1 MQSIARGGINAVA
14 PILILL
20 LLGSPAAAQDPKPK
34 NNVLENL
41 ALCNGI
47 DRTSPEL
54 QINGCTAIID
64 LSEHTAAAAIAYNN
78 RGNAYAEKGDY
89 DRAVQDFDQSI
100 KLNPTNAKPFNNSG
114 VAYLKKGEY
123 ELAIKNLDEAIR
135 LDPNYVKA
143 FVNRAETYQKSIVRP
158 ATMERSQRFL
168 QRQRI
173 ANARAKPIEA
183 NKNQAVDGAEGL
195 FVGSGSPQNVYLLPQ
210 RPNFRLERCP
220 RPKQIYHCPNNE
232 PDKIYHPANSI
243 SRFSINCQSD

>member
-1 MQSIARGGINAVA
+1 MTAHALIPKVGKLDMESIARGGIISGVA

-64 LSEHTAAAAIAYNN
+64 LGGHTAAAATAYNN
-78 RGNAYAEKGDY
+78 RGDAYTEKGDY

-123 ELAIKNLDEAIR
+123 DLAIKNLDEAIR
-135 LDPNYVKA
+135 LNPNYAKA
-143 FVNRAETYQKSIVRP
+143 FVNRAETYQKKTEYDR
-158 ATMERSQRFL
+158 ATRDYD
-168 QRQRI
+168 
-173 ANARAKPIEA
+173 EA
-183 NKNQAVDGAEGL
+183 I
-195 FVGSGSPQNVYLLPQ
+195 
-210 RPNFRLERCP
+210 RLEPNLKAAWNGRCWT
-220 RPKQIYHCPNNE
+220 RAILGETGGAGGLQ
-232 PDKIYHPANSI
+232 
-243 SRFSINCQSD
+243 